1 MQEAFNRIKALR
13 PNARPITI
21 LKGGPDYQPYT
32 GRQKQLVA
40 RFVVPAGAS
49 WVIPNPVPVILKL
62 YDTAGN
68 QVPHSTDV
76 FLARRTKG
84 FDFPEF
90 LGKIQYASYY
100 DLSEAQQRDAK
111 FYQNILATLSPL
123 RADTPPAGFLLKEGD
138 MLEIYVE
145 ADPGVTLNLND
156 PRTRLELP
164 IGVDNSSPA

>member
-21 LKGGPDYQPYT
+21 LKGGPDYQEYT
-32 GRQKQLVA
+32 GRQRRLVS

-49 WVIPNPVPVILKL
+49 WVVPNPVPVVLKL
-62 YDTAGN
+62 YDSGGN

-76 FLARRTKG
+76 FLARKTKG
-84 FDFPEF
+84 YDFPEF
-90 LGKIQYASYY
+90 LGKIQYAAYH

-111 FYQNILATLSPL
+111 YYQNILATLSPI
-123 RADTPPAGFLLKEGD
+123 RSDSPPGFLFKEGE
-138 MLEIYVE
+138 MLEVYVE
-145 ADPGVTLNLND
+145 LDAGITLNLND

-164 IGVDNSSPA
+164 VGVDNSNPA

>member
-40 RFVVPAGAS
+40 RFVVPAGAA

-68 QVPHSTDV
+68 QVPDSTDV

-100 DLSEAQQRDAK
+100 DISEAQQRDAK
-111 FYQNILATLSPL
+111 YYQNILATLAPL
-123 RADTPPAGFLLKEGD
+123 WVDTPPRGFLFKEGD

-145 ADPGVTLNLND
+145 ADPGVNVNLND

-164 IGVDNSSPA
+164 IGVDNSNPA

>member
-21 LKGGPDYQPYT
+21 LKGGPDYQEYT
-32 GRQKQLVA
+32 GRQRQLVA

-49 WVIPNPVPVILKL
+49 WVLPNPVPVVLKL
-62 YDTAGN
+62 FDASGN

-76 FLARRTKG
+76 YLARKTKG

-90 LGKIQYASYY
+90 LGKIQYAAYY

-111 FYQNILATLSPL
+111 FYQNILASLSPI
-123 RADTPPAGFLLKEGD
+123 RVDNPPPGFLFREGD
-138 MLEIYVE
+138 MLEVYVE
-145 ADPGVTLNLND
+145 LDSGISLNLND

-164 IGVDNSSPA
+164 IGVDNSNPM

>member
-1 MQEAFNRIKALR
+1 MQEAFNRIKARR

-21 LKGGPDYQPYT
+21 VKGGPDYQAYT

-62 YDTAGN
+62 YDTSGN
-68 QVPHSTDV
+68 QMPDSTDV

-100 DLSEAQQRDAK
+100 DISEAQQRDAK
-111 FYQNILATLSPL
+111 YYQNILATLAPL
-123 RADTPPAGFLLKEGD
+123 WADIPPVGFLFREGD

-145 ADPGVTLNLND
+145 ADPGVNVNLND